1 MTKKPPSPREREILL
16 YIHRYASEHDGNAPT
31 SKEIADEIGINLKY
45 ALTIIGRLKLK
56 ELVRKIDERVLLVM
70 ENVEEYLIG
79 AGLPIRP
86 LSVVPA
92 QLLCRGKVKAGRTD
106 TVVIFDD
113 RDEGLQRI
121 PDANL
126 DKETYLLEVVGRS
139 MEHEKIFEGDFI
151 VVESFSG
158 IEKPAEGEII
168 VAYYIEYIEDANNF
182 DGTTQL
188 SPLDYED
195 LTVKVF
201 VGEIPVGTGK
211 QKLWQLSWKK
221 EKELNPY
228 ELKVIGLRPI
238 GRVIGVY
245 RNLRKKNSQKFTI

>member
-16 YIHRYASEHDGNAPT
+16 CIHRYASEHDGNAPT
-31 SKEIADEIGINLKY
+31 PREIAVEIGINLKY
-45 ALTIIGRLKLK
+45 VLTIIGRLKLK
-56 ELVRKIDERVLLVM
+56 ELVRRIDERVLLIM
-70 ENVEEYLIG
+70 DNVEEYLIG

-92 QLLCRGKVKAGRTD
+92 QLLCRGKVKAGRTG

-113 RDEGLQRI
+113 RNDRLHRI

-126 DKETYLLEVVGRS
+126 EKETYLLEVVGRS

-158 IEKPAEGEII
+158 IERPAEGEII
-168 VAYYIEYIEDANNF
+168 VANYIEYEEDANNF
-182 DGTTQL
+182 DDSTQL
-188 SPLDYED
+188 SPLDYQD

-201 VGEIPVGTGK
+201 VGEIPVAPGE

-221 EKELNPY
+221 EKEINPY
-228 ELKVIGLRPI
+228 EIKAIGLRPI

-245 RNLRKKNSQKFTI
+245 RDLRKRNSQKFTI